1 MNSAAFL
8 PPLPEG
14 LERSVVI
21 GRSPGFH
28 LKPPPA
34 PAALRDFITSDAQLF
49 ETIHM
54 GSVEV
59 DANRWRLQVDGLVR
73 KPFSIGLDDLR
84 QLPSVSVTAFH
95 ECFGSPLVPADGNL
109 WRVGNVRWTGVSL
122 AVLLEHAQL
131 EPGATHVWSD
141 GLDSGEF
148 GGRRMN
154 RYRKDLPISKA
165 LSHEVLVAY
174 EMNGAP
180 LTRERGGPVRLVVP
194 GWFGTNMTK
203 WLCRLSVQGRRA
215 DSPFTTLWYN
225 RDREHE
231 GKVDREPVWAVEANS
246 MITHPA
252 PDETVSTDA
261 VEVKGWAWSNNGIGG
276 VALSTD
282 GGATWH
288 EAEVRPRRDFEWQ
301 QFAAMLALP
310 RTAGPVTIVARA
322 RDADGSI
329 QPLSGTRNT
338 AHSVQINRL
347 LPDPGTADT
356 GT

>member
-14 LERSVVI
+14 VERSVVI
-21 GRSPGFH
+21 AQSPGFH

-34 PAALRDFITSDAQLF
+34 PAGLRDFITADAQLF

-59 DANRWRLQVDGLVR
+59 DTERWRLQVDGLVR
-73 KPFSIGLDDLR
+73 RPFSIGLDGLR
-84 QLPSVSVTAFH
+84 RLPSASVTAFH
-95 ECFGSPLVPADGNL
+95 ECFGSPLVPASGNL
-109 WRVGNVRWTGVSL
+109 WRVGNVRWTGVPL

-131 EPGATHVWSD
+131 ETGATHVWSD

-148 GGRRMN
+148 GGRMMN

-203 WLCRLSVQGRRA
+203 WLCRLSVRGRRA
-215 DSPFTTLWYN
+215 NAPFTSVWYN
-225 RDREHE
+225 RDREHKGE
-231 GKVDREPVWAVEANS
+231 IVREPVWAVEPNS
-246 MITHPA
+246 LITHPA
-252 PDETVSTDA
+252 PGDTISTDK
-261 VEVKGWAWSNNGIGG
+261 VEVKGWAWSNNGVGG
-276 VALSTD
+276 MALSTD
-282 GGATWH
+282 GAATWQ
-288 EAEVRPRRDFEWQ
+288 EAEVRPRQEFEWQ
-301 QFAAMLALP
+301 QFAATLALP
-310 RTAGPVTIVARA
+310 RTPGPVSIIARA

-329 QPLSGTRNT
+329 QPLSGTRNA
-338 AHSVQINRL
+338 AHMVQIQRV
-347 LPDPGTADT
+347 LPGSKAADAGT
-356 GT
+356 

>member
-1 MNSAAFL
+1 MSSSDFL

-14 LERSVVI
+14 AERSVVI

-28 LKPPPA
+28 LKPPPV
-34 PAALRDFITSDAQLF
+34 PAGLRDFITSDAQLF

-59 DANRWRLQVDGLVR
+59 DTERWRLQVDGLVR
-73 KPFSIGLDDLR
+73 RPFSIGLDDLR
-84 QLPSVSVTAFH
+84 RLPSVSVTAFH
-95 ECFGSPLVPADGNL
+95 ECFGSPLLPADGNL
-109 WRVGNVRWTGVSL
+109 WRVGNVRWTGVPL
-122 AVLLEHAQL
+122 AVLLEQAQL
-131 EPGATHVWSD
+131 DAGATHVWSD

-225 RDREHE
+225 RDSEHE
-231 GKVDREPVWAVEANS
+231 GKVDREPVWAVEPNS

-252 PDETVSTDA
+252 PGDTVSTDA

-276 VALSTD
+276 VALSAD
-282 GGATWH
+282 GGAIWQ
-288 EAEVRPRRDFEWQ
+288 EAEVRPRREFEWQ
-301 QFAAMLALP
+301 QFAATLPLP
-310 RTAGPVTIVARA
+310 RTPGPMSIVARA

-329 QPLSGTRNT
+329 QPLSGKRNT

-347 LPDPGTADT
+347 LPGPGTADP

>member
-1 MNSAAFL
+1 MNNSAFL

-14 LERSVVI
+14 AERSVVI
-21 GRSPGFH
+21 GQSPGFH

-59 DANRWRLQVDGLVR
+59 DAKRWRLQVDGLVR
-73 KPFSIGLDDLR
+73 RPFSIGLDGLR
-84 QLPSVSVTAFH
+84 QLPSVSITAFH
-95 ECFGSPLVPADGNL
+95 ECFGSPLAPADGNL
-109 WRVGNVRWTGVSL
+109 WRVGNVCWTGVPL
-122 AVLLEHAQL
+122 AVLLEQAQL
-131 EPGATHVWSD
+131 EAGATHVWSD

-165 LSHEVLVAY
+165 LSNEVLVAY

-203 WLCRLSVQGRRA
+203 WLCRLSIRGRRA
-215 DSPFTTLWYN
+215 NSPFTTVWYN
-225 RDREHE
+225 RDRKHE
-231 GKVDREPVWAVEANS
+231 GEIVREPVWAVEPNS
-246 MITHPA
+246 MIIHPA
-252 PDETVSTDA
+252 PGDTISTDD
-261 VEVKGWAWSNNGIGG
+261 VDVNGWAWSNNGIGG
-276 VALSTD
+276 VALSAD
-282 GGATWH
+282 GGATWQ
-288 EAEVRPRRDFEWQ
+288 EAEVRPRREFEWQ
-301 QFAAMLALP
+301 QFEATLALR
-310 RTAGPVTIVARA
+310 RTPGSVSIVARA

-329 QPLSGTRNT
+329 QPLSGTRSA
-338 AHSVQINRL
+338 AHSVRIQRVL
-347 LPDPGTADT
+347 SGS
-356 GT
+356 

>member
-14 LERSVVI
+14 AERSVVI

-28 LKPPPA
+28 LKPPPV

-59 DANRWRLQVDGLVR
+59 DAKLWRLQVDGLVR
-73 KPFSIGLDDLR
+73 RPFSIGLDALR

-95 ECFGSPLVPADGNL
+95 ECFGSPLAPADSNL
-109 WRVGNVRWTGVSL
+109 WRVGNVRWTGVPL

-131 EPGATHVWSD
+131 EAGATHVWSD

-165 LSHEVLVAY
+165 LSQEVLVAY
-174 EMNGAP
+174 EMNGVP

-203 WLCRLSVQGRRA
+203 WLCRLSVQDRRA
-215 DSPFTTLWYN
+215 NSPFTTVWYN
-225 RDREHE
+225 RDKNHGGE
-231 GKVDREPVWAVEANS
+231 VVREPVWAVEPNS
-246 MITHPA
+246 LITHPA
-252 PDETVSTDA
+252 PGDTISTDT
-261 VEVKGWAWSNNGIGG
+261 VEINGWAWSDKGIRG
-276 VALSTD
+276 VDLSTD
-282 GGATWH
+282 GAVTWQS
-288 EAEVRPRRDFEWQ
+288 AEVRPRQEFEWQ
-301 QFAAMLALP
+301 QFTATLPLP
-310 RTAGPVTIVARA
+310 RSPGPVNIVAKA
-322 RDADGSI
+322 RDTDGSF
-329 QPLSGTRNT
+329 QPLSGARNA
-338 AHSVQINRL
+338 AHSVQIQRL
-347 LPDPGTADT
+347 LSDS
-356 GT
+356 

>member
-1 MNSAAFL
+1 MNSSEFL

-14 LERSVVI
+14 VERSVVI

-59 DANRWRLQVDGLVR
+59 DAKRWRLQVDGLVR
-73 KPFSIGLDDLR
+73 RPFSIGLDGLR
-84 QLPSVSVTAFH
+84 RLPSACVTAFH
-95 ECFGSPLVPADGNL
+95 ECFGSPLIPANGNL
-109 WRVGNVRWTGVSL
+109 WRVGNVRWTGVPL

-131 EPGATHVWSD
+131 QTGATHVWSD

-203 WLCRLSVQGRRA
+203 WLCRLSVRGRRA
-215 DSPFTTLWYN
+215 NAPFTSIWYN

-231 GKVDREPVWAVEANS
+231 GEIVREPVWAVEPNS
-246 MITHPA
+246 LITHPA
-252 PDETVSTDA
+252 PGDTISTDT
-261 VEVKGWAWSNNGIGG
+261 VEVRGWAWSNHGISG

-282 GGATWH
+282 GAVTWQS
-288 EAEVRPRRDFEWQ
+288 AETRHRREFEWQ
-301 QFAAMLALP
+301 QFTATLSLP
-310 RTAGPVTIVARA
+310 RRPGPVTIIARA
-322 RDADGSI
+322 CGADGSI
-329 QPLSGTRNT
+329 QPLSGARNA
-338 AHSVQINRL
+338 AHSVQIQRVL
-347 LPDPGTADT
+347 T
-356 GT
+356 GS